1 MVACLPECRTRLCKR
16 RARRHAPSP
25 DHPGGEDECVCVCV
39 CACEGKDAWERVI
52 LKAMV
57 RVSICVRK

>member
-39 CACEGKDAWERVI
+39 C
-52 LKAMV
+52 V
-57 RVSICVRK
+57 RVRVRMRGSGLF